1 MNKYNKNNN
10 RLTCILS
17 GRIDTLNSA
26 TLENE
31 LNENM
36 KEDVTS
42 VIFDM
47 RYVDYIS
54 STFLRIV
61 VKIVKKLGKENFA
74 ISNVQLTVM
83 KVFKMANLMD
93 VVKFE

>member
-1 MNKYNKNNN
+1 MNKYNKNGNQ
-10 RLTCILS
+10 LTCILS

-36 KEDVTS
+36 KEDISYVL
-42 VIFDM
+42 FDM

-61 VKIVKKLGKENFA
+61 IKIVKTLGKENFS
-74 ISNVQLTVM
+74 ISNVQPTVM
-83 KVFKMANLMD
+83 KVFKMANLME